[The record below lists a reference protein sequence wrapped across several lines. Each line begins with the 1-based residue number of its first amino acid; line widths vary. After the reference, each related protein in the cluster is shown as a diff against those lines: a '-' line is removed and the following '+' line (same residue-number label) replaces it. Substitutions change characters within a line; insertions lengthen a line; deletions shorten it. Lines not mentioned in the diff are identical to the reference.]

1 MSSEGAGNPA
11 IALFHERNQAS
22 MNVTVVY
29 ESKTGNTEQAAHKV
43 AAGLHGAG
51 ANVSVFSIDSV
62 DYGALAKA
70 DVVIVGTWCG
80 GLFFF
85 GQHPGGAGKI
95 AGELP
100 DLWDKATFSFVSY
113 AHNAGKSAEK
123 LGEILE
129 AMGAVNLGVGTI
141 HRKNIDED
149 AKNFVDEI
157 LRELAS
163 A

>member
-1 MSSEGAGNPA
+1 M
-11 IALFHERNQAS
+11 
-22 MNVTVVY
+22 
-29 ESKTGNTEQAAHKV
+29 
-43 AAGLHGAG
+43 
-51 ANVSVFSIDSV
+51 FSIENIDH
-62 DYGALAKA
+62 GALAKA

-100 DLWDKATFSFVSY
+100 DLWDKATFAFVSY
-113 AHNAGKSAEK
+113 AHNAGKAANK

-129 AMGAVNLGVGTI
+129 ALGAVNLGVGTV
-141 HRKNIDED
+141 HRNNIDED
-149 AKNFVDEI
+149 AQIFVNDI
-157 LRELAS
+157 LNELAS

>member
-1 MSSEGAGNPA
+1 MHVA
-11 IALFHERNQAS
+11 
-22 MNVTVVY
+22 VTY
-29 ESKTGNTEQAAHKV
+29 ESKTGNTEQAAHEI
-43 AAGLHGAG
+43 AEGLHNAG
-51 ANVSVFSIDSV
+51 ATVTVFSIDSV

-95 AGELP
+95 AAQLP
-100 DLWDKATFSFVSY
+100 DLWDKATFAFVSY
-113 AHNAGKSAEK
+113 AHNPGPAAAK
-123 LGEILE
+123 LGDVLE

-141 HRKNIDED
+141 HRNQIKDD
-149 AKNFVDEI
+149 AAEFVEEI
-157 LRELAS
+157 ISEMAS

>member
-1 MSSEGAGNPA
+1 M
-11 IALFHERNQAS
+11 HVV
-22 MNVTVVY
+22 VTY
-29 ESKTGNTEQAAHKV
+29 ESKTGNTEKAAHLV
-43 AAGLHGAG
+43 AKGLAKAG
-51 ANVSVFSIDSV
+51 ATVSTFSINNV

-100 DLWDKATFSFVSY
+100 DLWDKATFAFVSY
-113 AHNAGKSAEK
+113 AHNPGKAADK

-129 AMGAVNLGVGTI
+129 AMGSVNLGVGTI
-141 HRKNIDED
+141 HRDKLKDD
-149 AKNFVDEI
+149 AAAFVDDVLAEF
-157 LRELAS
+157 AS

>member
-1 MSSEGAGNPA
+1 M
-11 IALFHERNQAS
+11 HVV
-22 MNVTVVY
+22 VTY

-43 AAGLHGAG
+43 AEGLHRAG
-51 ANVSVFSIDSV
+51 ATVTVFSIDAV

-70 DVVIVGTWCG
+70 DVVVVGTWCG

-113 AHNAGKSAEK
+113 AHNPGAAAEK

-129 AMGAVNLGVGTI
+129 AMGAVNLGSGTI
-141 HRKNIDED
+141 HRDRIAED
-149 AKNFVDEI
+149 AAEFVQEI
-157 LRELAS
+157 IAEMAS

>member
-1 MSSEGAGNPA
+1 MHVA
-11 IALFHERNQAS
+11 
-22 MNVTVVY
+22 VTY
-29 ESKTGNTEQAAHKV
+29 ESKTGNTQQAAHRV
-43 AAGLHGAG
+43 AAGLENAG
-51 ANVSVFSIDSV
+51 ATVSVFSIDNV
-62 DYGALAKA
+62 DHGALAKA

-100 DLWDKATFSFVSY
+100 DLWDKATFAFVSY

-123 LGEILE
+123 LGEVLE

-141 HRKNIDED
+141 HRKNITHD
-149 AKNFVDEI
+149 ADAFVGEI
-157 LRELAS
+157 LSELAS

>member
-1 MSSEGAGNPA
+1 MHVA
-11 IALFHERNQAS
+11 
-22 MNVTVVY
+22 VTY
-29 ESKTGNTEQAAHKV
+29 ESKTGNTEQAANRV
-43 AAGLHGAG
+43 AAGLHNAG
-51 ANVSVFSIDSV
+51 ATVSVFSIENIDH
-62 DYGALAKA
+62 GALAKA

-100 DLWDKATFSFVSY
+100 DLWDKATFAFVSY
-113 AHNAGKSAEK
+113 AHNAGKAANK

-129 AMGAVNLGVGTI
+129 ALGAVNLGVGTV
-141 HRKNIDED
+141 HRNNIDED
-149 AKNFVDEI
+149 AQIFVNDI
-157 LRELAS
+157 LNELAS